1 MIGKMENHRNFNL
14 RFYFRILTKII
25 REPGNFFS
33 NVPADIGLKQP
44 GGFLL
49 TSSLIC
55 MVAHLASNMPQNPI
69 LIGSILFINAIG
81 MTFIAAGIGYMLML
95 MFMGKQV
102 RFLFFFSVY
111 AFSLGVILLF
121 SWLPFFVWMTEPWKW
136 WLIGTGM
143 TKALGFKWTQ
153 AALIIIISYAIIAL
167 FFWSLLPVVF
177 NFT

>member
-1 MIGKMENHRNFNL
+1 MENTAKFNPG
-14 RFYFRILTKII
+14 FYFRILIRII
-25 REPGNFFS
+25 RKPGIFFS
-33 NVPADIGLKQP
+33 NLPADIGLKQP

-49 TSSLIC
+49 TSSLIYMIAC
-55 MVAHLASNMPQNPI
+55 LASNMPQNPV
-69 LIGSILFINAIG
+69 LMGSILFINAVG
-81 MTFIAAGIGYMLML
+81 MTFIAAGLGYMLMM
-95 MFMGKQV
+95 MFMKKQV
-102 RFLFFFSVY
+102 PFFFFFSVY

-121 SWLPFFVWMTEPWKW
+121 SWLPFFVWLTEPWKW

-177 NFT
+177 KFT